1 MDTGFSSVT
10 SARDP
15 AVGSAIRMLSCLSIE
30 APKFTRHVFGAK
42 TWNNLVSILFS
53 FQMSQSVGLFPLS
66 NCSLTARRDSM
77 RLNCFQDKDYQPI
90 SLD

>member
-15 AVGSAIRMLSCLSIE
+15 AVGSAIRMQSCLPIE

-42 TWNNLVSILFS
+42 TWNNLVSILVFFS
-53 FQMSQSVGLFPLS
+53 DVAISRSVSAFKLFIDCEKGFHATELLS
-66 NCSLTARRDSM
+66 R
-77 RLNCFQDKDYQPI
+77 
-90 SLD
+90 